1 MFRAVLT
8 TLLLVLSAA
17 TLCPAYDVSA
27 KDRCIQV
34 SSGSGSIRL
43 SSPLTLPA
51 LASLRQV
58 TDSSDTDTRS
68 RRPFLLGDLWYAG
81 RTTIADAARIY
92 SSPARLN
99 TRNALFA
106 GGIIAVGGILLTLDD
121 EIHAAVIR
129 SRDDQPLKAII
140 DVGEE
145 IEVIGNGGK
154 TAKYYLGALVL
165 GYVTGYDRLTWLAA
179 DVVES
184 YYIAGGVKNLANFV
198 ASRERPRDARDSHEF
213 SFNGDGTSFPS
224 GHAANVIQ
232 LANIISRHA
241 DCLPVTVAAYTL
253 AGTVSLQRISSDSHW
268 PSDVYFAL
276 VYGWFVSDEILKLNH
291 TRRLAVTPTADTR
304 GGLGLSVRFAF

>member
-8 TLLLVLSAA
+8 TVLLVLSAA
-17 TLCPAYDVSA
+17 PLCHAYDASA
-27 KDRCIQV
+27 RDRCTQV
-34 SSGSGSIRL
+34 SSGWGSILL

-51 LASLRQV
+51 LTSLRQV
-58 TDSSDTDTRS
+58 TDSIDTDSR

-106 GGIIAVGGILLTLDD
+106 GGVIAVGGILLTLDD

-198 ASRERPRDARDSHEF
+198 ASRERPRDARDSREF

-241 DCLPVTVAAYTL
+241 NYLPVTVAAYTL

-291 TRRLAVTPTADTR
+291 SRRFGVTPTADTR